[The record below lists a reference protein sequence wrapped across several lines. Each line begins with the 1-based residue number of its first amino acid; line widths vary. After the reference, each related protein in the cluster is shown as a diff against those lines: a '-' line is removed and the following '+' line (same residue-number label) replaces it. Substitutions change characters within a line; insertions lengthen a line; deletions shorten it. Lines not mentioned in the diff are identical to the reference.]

1 MRRIFL
7 IAFLSFLI
15 AVDGLPTYATSTGTP
30 IDFMLSE
37 LEFYSGEAWNVD
49 TIQRF
54 LQALPGGIRYLR
66 FRDAEGGE
74 QSAAEIIAD
83 AARVNDVNPKVL
95 LATLQKEQSLLEDA
109 NPSQD
114 QLDWAMGYGVCD
126 DCRHDDPGIQKFRGF
141 AVQVRGAAAQFKYY
155 REHPN
160 EFTFRMNKPTIV
172 DGITVTPQN
181 PATAA
186 LLNYTP
192 HLAGNIRF
200 LELWRKY
207 FAKQHTEGSLLQ
219 VPNSA
224 TVWYIQYGR
233 RRGITSRSVLLSR
246 FDARRIIRV
255 SPFELD
261 RYVEGPPIRFPQYAI
276 LRSPKKELYLLQDDL
291 RRRIPSMKAFRLF
304 GFNAAEIVDADD
316 QDLVQYEE
324 GSPLTERDLY
334 PMGALL
340 EDKKRNLFYVRDGVK
355 YPILDRALVALR
367 FPGRQI
373 LKSKDRSLRAFTLGA
388 PLVLEDG
395 TLARSSTKGSTTIY
409 VIGDGV
415 RRPIRSAD
423 IFRDRGYAWSNVK
436 VVSERLLALHP
447 MGEPIEF

>member
-1 MRRIFL
+1 MRRIFF
-7 IAFLSFLI
+7 IAFLAFLF
-15 AVDGLPTYATSTGTP
+15 ATPLLRVYAESTGAP

-37 LEFYSGEAWNVD
+37 LEFYSGEAWNVE
-49 TIQRF
+49 TIHRF
-54 LQALPGGIRYLR
+54 LQGLPGAIRDLH
-66 FRDAEGGE
+66 FRDNDGAER
-74 QSAAEIIAD
+74 STAEIIAD
-83 AARVNDVNPKVL
+83 AARANDINPKVL
-95 LATLQKEQSLLEDA
+95 LTTLQKEQSLLEDG

-141 AVQVRGAAAQFKYY
+141 AVQVRGAAARFKYY
-155 REHPN
+155 REHPH
-160 EFTFRMNKPTIV
+160 EFRYRVNIPTIV

-219 VPNSA
+219 RAGDS
-224 TVWYIQYGR
+224 TIWYIQYGR
-233 RRGITSRSVLLSR
+233 RRPITSRAVLISR

-255 SPFELD
+255 SQFELE
-261 RYVEGPPIRFPQYAI
+261 RYLDGPPIRFPQYAI

-304 GFNAAEIVDADD
+304 GFNSAEIVDADD
-316 QDLVQYEE
+316 NDLVQYAE
-324 GSPLTERDLY
+324 GTPLAERDLY
-334 PMGALL
+334 PIGALL
-340 EDKKRNLFYVRDGVK
+340 EDTRRNLFYVRDGVK
-355 YPILDRALVALR
+355 YPVLDRALVTLR

-373 LKSKDRSLRAFTLGA
+373 LKSKDRALQAFTLGS
-388 PLVLEDG
+388 PLALEDG
-395 TLARSSTKGSTTIY
+395 TLARSSIKGSTIIY
-409 VIGDGV
+409 VIDNGV
-415 RRPIRSAD
+415 RRAIRSPD
-423 IFRDRGYAWSNVK
+423 IFRDRGYTWNNVK

-447 MGEPIEF
+447 IGEPIEF

>member
-1 MRRIFL
+1 MRRIFF
-7 IAFLSFLI
+7 IAFLSLSVAI
-15 AVDGLPTYATSTGTP
+15 VGLPMYAESTGTP

-54 LQALPGGIRYLR
+54 LNGLPGGIRNLR
-66 FRDAEGGE
+66 FQDSDDVER
-74 QSAAEIIAD
+74 SAAEIIAD

-141 AVQVRGAAAQFKYY
+141 AVQVRGAAARFKYY

-207 FAKQHTEGSLLQ
+207 FAKQYTEGSLLQ
-219 VPNSA
+219 VPRDT

-233 RRGITSRSVLLSR
+233 RRGITSSSVLMSR
-246 FDARRIIRV
+246 FDVRRIIRV
-255 SPFELD
+255 SPFELE

-304 GFNAAEIVDADD
+304 GFNTAEIVDADE

-324 GSPLTERDLY
+324 GSPLTKRDLY
-334 PMGALL
+334 PLGALL
-340 EDKKRNLFYVRDGVK
+340 EDKKRNLFYVRDGMK

-367 FPGRQI
+367 FSGRHI
-373 LKSKDRSLRAFTLGA
+373 LKLMDRDLQALTLGA
-388 PLVLEDG
+388 PLALEDG

-409 VIGDGV
+409 VIDHGL
-415 RRPIRSAD
+415 RRAIRSPD
-423 IFRDRGYAWSNVK
+423 IFRDRGYAWNNVK
-436 VVSERLLALHP
+436 VVTDRLLALHP
-447 MGEPIEF
+447 IGEPVEF